1 MHILVPDNLTEADA
15 ARLTG
20 FGQDIHLS
28 RYGSGIEPPA
38 DADVLLARLMPPSA
52 LAELLRQVSRIGW
65 VHTYSTG
72 VDTLL
77 LPELLRAQCLFTNS
91 AGAIALPMAEW
102 VLLAMTAAA
111 KCLPEILQRRRSGVW
126 NRMDLRMTELAG
138 REVAILG
145 LGSVGAHVARLSQAF
160 GMRVTGITRDAQ
172 RARPHVDALFPTDRL
187 SDAIAEAD
195 FIVVACAL
203 TAETHGV
210 VDAAALS
217 RAKPGA
223 HLVNVAR
230 APVVVEDALIA
241 SLRSGQ
247 LSSAWLDVFNDE
259 PLPAG
264 HPYWK
269 LPNVVISPHVSS
281 FSGQNPGR
289 LFDLFLDNLHRYR
302 QGQELRNVVDPARG
316 Y

>member
-1 MHILVPDNLTEADA
+1 MHILVPDSLSDAEA

-20 FGQDIHLS
+20 LGEDIHLI

-38 DADVLLARLMPPSA
+38 EADVLLARLMPPSA
-52 LAELLRQVSRIGW
+52 LAELLREVSRIGW

-72 VDTLL
+72 VDMLL
-77 LPELLRAQCLFTNS
+77 IPELLSRNCILTNS

-111 KCLPEILQRRRSGVW
+111 KRLPEILRRRGIGVW
-126 NRMDLRMTELAG
+126 DRTDLGMTELAR

-160 GMRVTGITRDAQ
+160 GMRVTGITRDAE
-172 RARPHVDALFPTDRL
+172 RPRPHVDTLYPTEEFPE
-187 SDAIAEAD
+187 AIANAD
-195 FIVVACAL
+195 FIIVACAL
-203 TAETHGV
+203 TPKTYGI
-210 VDAAALS
+210 VDAAAFS

-223 HLVNVAR
+223 HLINVAR

-247 LSSAWLDVFNDE
+247 IASAWLDVFHEE
-259 PLPAG
+259 PLPSG
-264 HPYWK
+264 HPYWEM
-269 LPNVVISPHVSS
+269 PNVVISPHVSS
-281 FSGQNPGR
+281 FSAQNPGR
-289 LFDLFLDNLHRYR
+289 LFDLFLDNLQRYR
-302 QGQELRNVVDPARG
+302 RGEELRNVVDPARG